1 MNLTEQ
7 NPYGNGLL
15 YAAFNQDQGTYICA
29 DVCYLHIHDTPYRYN
44 ITGLLRCRMLRVRDG
59 HRIPGLQL

>member
-15 YAAFNQDQGTYICA
+15 YAAFNQDQGTYVRMCVVYIYDILYPC
-29 DVCYLHIHDTPYRYN
+29 PYN
-44 ITGLLRCRMLRVRDG
+44 IPGLLRCRMLCLCDG